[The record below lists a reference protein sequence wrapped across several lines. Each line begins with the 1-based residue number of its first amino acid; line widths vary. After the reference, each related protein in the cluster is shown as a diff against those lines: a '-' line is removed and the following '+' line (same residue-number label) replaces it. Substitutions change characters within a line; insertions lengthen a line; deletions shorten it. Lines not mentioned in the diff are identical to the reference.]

1 MSAPIALVLPHA
13 LSLGERCAGLL
24 AVTAATLLLSVTR
37 SRPRRIRHVLN
48 ALHRGGHEADLPCAE
63 WAYGIVT
70 TVNLR
75 CAGGHDCLRRSLAII
90 VLCRMWG
97 ARATWR
103 VGFRSPPPQS
113 HAWVEAAGEP
123 VRETVDPR
131 TIYTPIIT
139 V

>member
-1 MSAPIALVLPHA
+1 MSAPIALALPHA

-24 AVTAATLLLSVTR
+24 AVTTATLLLSVTK
-37 SRPRRIRHVLN
+37 SRPRRIRRALS
-48 ALHRGGHEADLPCAE
+48 ALHRGSHEADLPRAE
-63 WAYGIVT
+63 RAYGIIT

-75 CAGGHDCLRRSLAII
+75 CASEHDCLRRSLAII
-90 VLCRMWG
+90 VLCRIWG
-97 ARATWR
+97 TRATWR

-123 VRETVDPR
+123 VCETVDPR
-131 TIYTPIIT
+131 TTYTPIIT

>member
-1 MSAPIALVLPHA
+1 VSAPIALVLPRS
-13 LSLGERCAGLL
+13 LSFGERCTGLL
-24 AVTAATLLLSVTR
+24 AVTAATVLLSVTR
-37 SRPRRIRHVLN
+37 ARPCRIRRVLS
-48 ALHRGGHEADLPCAE
+48 ALRRGGHDADVPCAE
-63 WAYGIVT
+63 WAYRIVT

-75 CAGGHDCLRRSLAII
+75 CASEHDCLRRSLAII

-113 HAWVEAAGEP
+113 HAWVEAAGQP
-123 VRETVDPR
+123 VCETVNPR
-131 TIYTPIIT
+131 PIYTPIIT